1 MRPPSWADLPDSLRD
16 ALDACWR
23 ALDERPWEHP
33 SEPLQR
39 AVSETLGIVPR
50 ILRGDAEDEARAAR
64 PDLAR
69 GGVLALLDGAP
80 HDASQALRARLCRV
94 LEGEPEITTRPAIDP
109 ARVLH
114 LPSEL
119 ARCPAVRRH
128 GVLAWR
134 SAQSVVPM
142 WMHAHPGDERP
153 LELLDAMFEGE
164 LEAAPAPRVHAL
176 RDALERELAPSDP
189 ALSALR
195 AIVLAHDLVTQ
206 SEARVETTEL
216 PDLCAYAWL
225 DAPAEL
231 VPDAR
236 SHEPP
241 ACAEAWFRWWLAE
254 AVPSAWRSA

>member
-1 MRPPSWADLPDSLRD
+1 MRPSSWADLPDALRD

-33 SEPLQR
+33 DELLQR
-39 AVSETLGIVPR
+39 AVLDALGIVPR
-50 ILRGDAEDEARAAR
+50 VLRGGALDAARALR
-64 PDLAR
+64 PDLADQLDR
-69 GGVLALLDGAP
+69 DGGVLALDEPFA
-80 HDASQALRARLCRV
+80 HHAVRARLAHV
-94 LEGEPEITTRPAIDP
+94 LEGEPVPPLAIDP

-114 LPSEL
+114 LRVEL
-119 ARCPAVRRH
+119 PAARRH
-128 GVLAWR
+128 RVLAWR
-134 SAQSVVPM
+134 CAQSVVPM
-142 WMHAHPGDERP
+142 WMHVHPDDERP
-153 LELLDAMFEGE
+153 LALLDAIAEGA
-164 LEAAPAPRVHAL
+164 LDAHTL
-176 RDALERELAPSDP
+176 RDALEREVAPSDP

-195 AIVLAHDLVTQ
+195 AIVLAHDLVAQ

-241 ACAEAWFRWWLAE
+241 ARAEAWFRWWLTD
-254 AVPSAWRSA
+254 AVPSAWRSV